1 MQNRACISKRA
12 CISER
17 ERISEQVG
25 FVLRGALARA
35 AVCAGKEKA
44 AQRVS
49 HMLMF
54 ALVGCL
60 CAHDVWATVPTATA
74 TCSRSP
80 CKLRFFANVAT
91 LCSFL
96 ENVPLLFDAFG
107 SSSPSARCFVS
118 CCFPD
123 VLCLVLCL
131 EAGPPA
137 AFALGCWKPLRAWK
151 TQSVSQARGC
161 RQCVGQPMSDC
172 CKPVCRPPG
181 PRWMRMLEGP
191 SRCGARR

>member
-1 MQNRACISKRA
+1 MRVAAAGVAGGAFVQNRACISKRA
-12 CISER
+12 CISQR
-17 ERISEQVG
+17 ACISEQVG
-25 FVLRGALARA
+25 FVLRRALARA

-96 ENVPLLFDAFG
+96 ENVPLVFDAFG

-137 AFALGCWKPLRAWK
+137 AFALGCWPTSSCVENPVRAPGAR
-151 TQSVSQARGC
+151 VS
-161 RQCVGQPMSDC
+161 
-172 CKPVCRPPG
+172 PVCR
-181 PRWMRMLEGP
+181 
-191 SRCGARR
+191 AADV